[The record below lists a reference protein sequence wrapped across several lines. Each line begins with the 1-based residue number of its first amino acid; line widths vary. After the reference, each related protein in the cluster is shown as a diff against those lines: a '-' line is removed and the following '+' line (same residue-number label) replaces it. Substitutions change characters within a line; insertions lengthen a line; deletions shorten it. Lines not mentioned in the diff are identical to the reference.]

1 MAHTKSGGSTQLGR
15 DSESKRLGVKIG
27 DGQFARAGQIIVRQ
41 RGTKVQAGANVRR
54 AGDDTLYAG
63 VAGVVQFAR
72 RRSTSLR
79 QPHARRTVVSVRQTD
94 GKSGPA
100 ATKPLRKR

>member
-41 RGTKVQAGANVRR
+41 RGTKIHPGQNVRR
-54 AGDDTLYAG
+54 GSDDTLYAG
-63 VAGVVQFAR
+63 VAGFVKFER
-72 RRSTSLR
+72 KRSSSVLK
-79 QPHARRTVVSVRQTD
+79 PHGQRTVVGVILPE
-94 GKSGPA
+94 KKA
-100 ATKPLRKR
+100 ATVGAKPSRKP